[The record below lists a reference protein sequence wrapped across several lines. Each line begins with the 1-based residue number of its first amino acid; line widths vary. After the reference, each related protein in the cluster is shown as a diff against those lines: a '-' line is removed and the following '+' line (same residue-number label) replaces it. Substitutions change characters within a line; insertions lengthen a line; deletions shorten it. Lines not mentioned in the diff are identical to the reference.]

1 MFQIH
6 SVFKTQWRN
15 INGKDNQT
23 TKLMPRILPVAITK
37 VNNEVN
43 MKVSGI
49 HIQKK
54 VIKKVN

>member
-1 MFQIH
+1 
-6 SVFKTQWRN
+6 
-15 INGKDNQT
+15 
-23 TKLMPRILPVAITK
+23 MPRIFSVAITK

-43 MKVSGI
+43 MKISGI